1 MKEELNLNENLL
13 LVYFNIMIS
22 CKQFNSNKILY
33 LNNNYPNPLTNN
45 ESIASPNINN
55 KRRNSSQELFIFTT
69 PARKLNH
76 NQLKLQFDR
85 LNSSKDSYDADE
97 ELTVVES
104 FDDSI
109 KSSPSYSYDLILFP
123 HLIEICLNYI
133 IENIDSMIAKQ
144 SNSNISQSGIYF
156 LKRILHLLQSCN
168 FNIQII
174 INYVSKGGRG
184 LILYRFFFQHK
195 F

>member
-13 LVYFNIMIS
+13 LVYFNITIS

-33 LNNNYPNPLTNN
+33 LNNSYQNPLNKN
-45 ESIASPNINN
+45 ESISSSPNVNI
-55 KRRNSSQELFIFTT
+55 KRKDSSQESFIFTT
-69 PARKLNH
+69 PMRKLN
-76 NQLKLQFDR
+76 QLTFQFDN
-85 LNSSKDSYDADE
+85 LNASKDSYDADE
-97 ELTVVES
+97 ELTES

-123 HLIEICLNYI
+123 HIIEICLNYI
-133 IENIDSMIAKQ
+133 IENIESMIDKQ
-144 SNSNISQSGIYF
+144 SNSNFSQSGLYF

-174 INYVSKGGRG
+174 INYVSKVWIIVLF
-184 LILYRFFFQHK
+184 LIKNILI
-195 F
+195 

>member
-13 LVYFNIMIS
+13 LVYFNIIIS

-33 LNNNYPNPLTNN
+33 LNNNSYQNPLNKN
-45 ESIASPNINN
+45 ESISSPDVNS
-55 KRRNSSQELFIFTT
+55 KRKYSSQESFIFTT
-69 PARKLNH
+69 PMRKLNQ
-76 NQLKLQFDR
+76 NQLTFQFDH
-85 LNSSKDSYDADE
+85 LNASKDSYDADE
-97 ELTVVES
+97 ELTES

-123 HLIEICLNYI
+123 HIIEICLNYI
-133 IENIDSMIAKQ
+133 IENIESMIDKQ
-144 SNSNISQSGIYF
+144 SNSNFSQSGLYF

-174 INYVSKGGRG
+174 INYVSKD
-184 LILYRFFFQHK
+184 
-195 F
+195 